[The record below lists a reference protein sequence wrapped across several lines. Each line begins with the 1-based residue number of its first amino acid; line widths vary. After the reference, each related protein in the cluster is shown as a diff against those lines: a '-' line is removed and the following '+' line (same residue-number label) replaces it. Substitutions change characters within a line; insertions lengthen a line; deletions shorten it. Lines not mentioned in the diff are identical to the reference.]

1 MDALTPVAS
10 SSVANINPADVAWLL
25 CASSLVMLMTPA
37 VGLFYGGMV
46 RRKNLLSTV
55 MLSFSAL
62 VLMTL
67 QWVLFGYSLAFG
79 PDVGHVIGGLD
90 WLGLN
95 GVGLLPFDAYSK
107 TLPHLA
113 YMMFQMKFAIIAPA
127 LITGAFVER
136 IRFSSFLVFTL
147 IWSTLVYV
155 PLAHWIWGTGGW
167 LKNLGALDFA
177 GGTVIHISAGVAAM
191 AVAMVIRPRAGFNTV
206 PFEPNSI
213 PLTLLGAVLL
223 WFGWFGFNGGS
234 ALAANGIAVQAI
246 VTTNVA
252 TAAAALTWMGL
263 SAREGRP
270 NVIGVATG
278 VVVGLVAITPAC
290 GYVDIPSSILIGVV
304 GAAISYYCIQLRN
317 RWGIDESL
325 DVWACHGMAGT
336 WGALA
341 TGLFASKAVN
351 PDGANG
357 WLHGNP
363 DLFWAQLMSVAVA
376 WVYSFGVTYA
386 IAWTIDRWRGLSV
399 KPHEEDVGLDIAQ
412 HGEEAYGLL

>member
-1 MDALTPVAS
+1 MNA
-10 SSVANINPADVAWLL
+10 ADIAWIL

-46 RRKNLLSTV
+46 RRKNLLSTI

-62 VLMTL
+62 VIVTL
-67 QWVLFGYSLAFG
+67 QWVSFGYSLAFG
-79 PDVGHVIGGLD
+79 PDIGHVIGGLQ
-90 WLGLN
+90 WAGLN
-95 GVGLLPFDAYSK
+95 TVGQQPYDAYSK

-136 IRFSSFLVFTL
+136 IRFSTFLLFTL
-147 IWSTLVYV
+147 LWSTLVYV
-155 PLAHWIWGTGGW
+155 PLAHWVWGTGGW
-167 LKNLGALDFA
+167 LKALGALDFA
-177 GGTVIHISAGVAAM
+177 GGTVIHVSAGVAAL
-191 AVAMVIRPRAGFNTV
+191 AIALVIRKRKGFNQV
-206 PFEPNSI
+206 AFEPNSI

-252 TAAAALTWMGL
+252 AASAALAWMML
-263 SAREGRP
+263 SAKEGRP

-290 GYVDIPSSILIGVV
+290 GYVDIPSSIAIGAI

-317 RWGIDESL
+317 RLNIDESL

-336 WGALA
+336 WGAIA

-351 PDGANG
+351 PDGADG
-357 WLHGNP
+357 LLHGNAG
-363 DLFWAQLMSVAVA
+363 LFWAQLISVAVA
-376 WVYSFGVTYA
+376 WVFSFSATYA
-386 IAWTIDRWRGLSV
+386 LAWVLDKTRGLSV
-399 KPHEEDVGLDIAQ
+399 QPHEEEVGLDIAQ
-412 HGEEAYGLL
+412 HGEEAYGLI

>member
-127 LITGAFVER
+127 LITGAFVDMVHVGICTLSPLDLGHR
-136 IRFSSFLVFTL
+136 RLVKKL
-147 IWSTLVYV
+147 
-155 PLAHWIWGTGGW
+155 GG
-167 LKNLGALDFA
+167 
-177 GGTVIHISAGVAAM
+177 
-191 AVAMVIRPRAGFNTV
+191 AGFCRGYGYSH
-206 PFEPNSI
+206 FC
-213 PLTLLGAVLL
+213 
-223 WFGWFGFNGGS
+223 GG
-234 ALAANGIAVQAI
+234 G
-246 VTTNVA
+246 
-252 TAAAALTWMGL
+252 
-263 SAREGRP
+263 
-270 NVIGVATG
+270 
-278 VVVGLVAITPAC
+278 
-290 GYVDIPSSILIGVV
+290 
-304 GAAISYYCIQLRN
+304 
-317 RWGIDESL
+317 
-325 DVWACHGMAGT
+325 CHGG
-336 WGALA
+336 GY
-341 TGLFASKAVN
+341 
-351 PDGANG
+351 
-357 WLHGNP
+357 GN
-363 DLFWAQLMSVAVA
+363 
-376 WVYSFGVTYA
+376 
-386 IAWTIDRWRGLSV
+386 
-399 KPHEEDVGLDIAQ
+399 
-412 HGEEAYGLL
+412 

>member
-1 MDALTPVAS
+1 MAS
-10 SSVANINPADVAWLL
+10 SINPADIAWIL
-25 CASSLVMLMTPA
+25 CSSSLVMLMTPA

-46 RRKNLLSTV
+46 RRKNLLSTI

-62 VLMTL
+62 IIVTL
-67 QWVLFGYSLAFG
+67 QWVSVGYSLAFG
-79 PDVGHVIGGLD
+79 PDIGHVIGGLQ
-90 WLGLN
+90 WAGLR
-95 GVGLLPFDAYSK
+95 GVGLEPFPAYSK

-136 IRFSSFLVFTL
+136 IRFSTFLLFTL
-147 IWSTLVYV
+147 LWSILVYI
-155 PLAHWIWGTGGW
+155 PLAHWMWGTGGW

-177 GGTVIHISAGVAAM
+177 GGTVIHISAGVAAL
-191 AVAMVIRPRAGFNTV
+191 AVALVIRKRKGFNQV
-206 PFEPNSI
+206 VFEPNSI
-213 PLTLLGAVLL
+213 PLTILGAVLL

-234 ALAANGIAVQAI
+234 ALAANGIAVHAI

-252 TAAAALTWMGL
+252 TAAAALAWMML
-263 SAREGRP
+263 SAKEGRP

-290 GYVDIPSSILIGVV
+290 GYVDIPASIAIG
-304 GAAISYYCIQLRN
+304 AIASAISYYCIQLRN
-317 RWGIDESL
+317 RLNIDESL

-336 WGALA
+336 WGAIA

-357 WLHGNP
+357 LLHGNAS
-363 DLFWAQLMSVAVA
+363 LFVAQLVSVVVA
-376 WVYSFGVTYA
+376 WVFSFVATYA
-386 IAWTIDRWRGLSV
+386 LAWVLDKTRGLSV
-399 KPHEEDVGLDIAQ
+399 QPHEEEVGLDIAQ